1 MPVYSVYIF
10 KYILLLN
17 ISTENKVLMVSF

>member
-10 KYILLLN
+10 KYILLL
-17 ISTENKVLMVSF
+17 K